1 MAVLFQQSSRVCVW
15 DSNELWMGQ
24 RVFLA
29 DWLVARLQT
38 LDEWISLTVGQLP
51 VCLSTQN
58 FLQACL
64 QFITI
69 YYTIPCAVNFYFVF
83 NFFHGYNMPVGC
95 WSGVHVSRGYTL
107 PWSTPTQVLD
117 VILGLDADI
126 DIAWAAWNRR
136 TNLEK
141 CVVKIGIRS
150 VMADF
155 HHSLIPKWF
164 VKHSRWP

>member
-1 MAVLFQQSSRVCVW
+1 MDCSLGVSEFFWLI
-15 DSNELWMGQ
+15 
-24 RVFLA
+24 
-29 DWLVARLQT
+29 DWLHASKPWMNESLLQ
-38 LDEWISLTVGQLP
+38 SANYQCVFQ
-51 VCLSTQN
+51 QN

-69 YYTIPCAVNFYFVF
+69 YYTIPCAVNHFEFYFVF

-155 HHSLIPKWF
+155 HHSLRPKWF